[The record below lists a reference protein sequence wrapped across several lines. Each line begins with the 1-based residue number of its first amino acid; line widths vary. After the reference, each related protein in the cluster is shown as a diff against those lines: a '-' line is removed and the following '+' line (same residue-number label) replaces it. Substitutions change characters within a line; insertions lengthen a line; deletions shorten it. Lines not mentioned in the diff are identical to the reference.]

1 MCKLYLERGDLGI
14 PIPTSHA
21 ASLPMKARSCACVRE
36 YPEKTSRLTGTF
48 HDGTVNETVARSLE
62 RIHSRTTNG
71 ASGMKA
77 VYITEHGGLDVLQ
90 YGDLPEPVVGPND
103 IKVRVRACSL
113 NRLDIFTRQGIKGTR
128 MAFDGPHIL
137 GGDVAG
143 DVVETGP
150 EVRAVKVGERVVVN
164 PRLTCS
170 QCRYCI
176 AGESELC
183 ARPGRIGST
192 EHGGYAE
199 FVKVPAVNA
208 VPMPTSISYVE
219 AASIP
224 TAFMPCWNMLIRRAH
239 LQPWETVLVLSA
251 SSGVG
256 TAAIQV
262 AKRVIGA
269 RVIATTSS
277 DRKAEMARALGADE
291 VINYSSEDIAERVK
305 ELTDRRGV
313 DVVVDHVG
321 EQFWPAASRS
331 LAPGGRYGI
340 CGVTTGYRAQL
351 QMGVLFVR
359 NQTVFGVFMG
369 RQEDLRQI
377 MAMVAKDALQG
388 IVHDTFPL
396 QDAAR
401 AQKAMEEQSFFGKL
415 VLTID

>member
-1 MCKLYLERGDLGI
+1 
-14 PIPTSHA
+14 
-21 ASLPMKARSCACVRE
+21 
-36 YPEKTSRLTGTF
+36 
-48 HDGTVNETVARSLE
+48 
-62 RIHSRTTNG
+62 
-71 ASGMKA
+71 MKA
-77 VYITEHGGLDVLQ
+77 VYVTEHGGLDALQ
-90 YGDLPEPVVGPND
+90 YGDMPEPVVGPND

-128 MAFDGPHIL
+128 MVFDGPHIL

-143 DVVETGP
+143 DVAETGS
-150 EVRAVKVGERVVVN
+150 EVQNVKVGDRVVVN
-164 PRLTCS
+164 PRLTCG
-170 QCRYCI
+170 QCQYCI

-183 ARPGRIGST
+183 IRPGRIGST
-192 EHGGYAE
+192 TNGGYAE
-199 FVKVPAVNA
+199 YVKVPGVNA
-208 VPMPTSISYVE
+208 VVLPDSISYVE
-219 AASIP
+219 ASSLP
-224 TAFMPCWNMLIRRAH
+224 TVFMPSWTMLIRRAN
-239 LQPWETVLVLSA
+239 LQAWETVLVLSA

-256 TAAIQV
+256 SAAIQV
-262 AKRVIGA
+262 AKNIIGA

-277 DRKAEMARALGADE
+277 DKKAEMAKALGADE
-291 VINYSSEDIAERVK
+291 VINYSREDIAERVR

-321 EQFWPAASRS
+321 ETFWPAASRS

-377 MAMVAKDALQG
+377 IEMTAKGIIRG

-396 QDAAR
+396 QDTQR
-401 AQKAMEEQSFFGKL
+401 AHKVMEEQSFFGKL
-415 VLTID
+415 VLTVD